1 MISQKNNFVTYRDKF
16 PSLLVKKLIVFSSK
30 YISLQIKYFLLKT
43 YLFKP
48 VKNACNS
55 KMLRT
60 KPSPLE
66 KTLNKNSPRPSNE
79 SSIFSSKIDL
89 DTFYQPKSPS
99 YQVWSPYA
107 LWTWTFVSKLSCYL
121 ICTQRV
127 MWPVRYGILKRWAN
141 EVCWTMFLVSGNKMK
156 KFLESWVWLDQDIIL
171 GRREWL
177 GKYFGWMWVVGGVW
191 GITLGGSGLLT
202 KYFGWVAVRVGE
214 WGIIFG
220 GLEVGGKSFWVGGGG
235 WGWVRVRALFD
246 NAQLLIS

>member
-99 YQVWSPYA
+99 YQV
-107 LWTWTFVSKLSCYL
+107 
-121 ICTQRV
+121 
-127 MWPVRYGILKRWAN
+127 
-141 EVCWTMFLVSGNKMK
+141 
-156 KFLESWVWLDQDIIL
+156 
-171 GRREWL
+171 
-177 GKYFGWMWVVGGVW
+177 
-191 GITLGGSGLLT
+191 
-202 KYFGWVAVRVGE
+202 
-214 WGIIFG
+214 
-220 GLEVGGKSFWVGGGG
+220 
-235 WGWVRVRALFD
+235 
-246 NAQLLIS
+246 

>member
-48 VKNACNS
+48 VKNACDS

-66 KTLNKNSPRPSNE
+66 KTLSKNSPRPSNE

-89 DTFYQPKSPS
+89 DTFYNLSHHLTKFDGHTH
-99 YQVWSPYA
+99 YGRGHLFLNCHVTWS
-107 LWTWTFVSKLSCYL
+107 
-121 ICTQRV
+121 CTQRV
-127 MWPVRYGILKRWAN
+127 MWPVWYGILKRWAN

-156 KFLESWVWLDQDIIL
+156 KFLESWVWLDRDIIL

-235 WGWVRVRALFD
+235 WGWVRVSALFD